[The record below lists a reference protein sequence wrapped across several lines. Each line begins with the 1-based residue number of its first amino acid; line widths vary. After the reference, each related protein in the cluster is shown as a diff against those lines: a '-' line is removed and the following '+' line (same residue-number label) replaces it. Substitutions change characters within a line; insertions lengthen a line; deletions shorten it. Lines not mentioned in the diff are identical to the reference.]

1 MPLLSTRDAIGAV
14 SETLRS
20 QLEFY
25 VLKTAPGSLTAVTVS
40 RPEVAANNETA
51 PKLNLFL
58 YQIDFDPHLKNH
70 SLDEGQPP
78 PLWLVLRY
86 LITAYDA
93 GNDSDTIPAHALLGK
108 GLACLQ
114 TMNFLNPVVPALSD
128 NPEPLKLSFDSSDV
142 ELLSKVMQGSEEKYR
157 ISAAFQVRPVL
168 IAPDVPPDYAPLVLT
183 VGPPGAEGVAVL
195 PTMGPVLTQ
204 ITPSRFEIG
213 ATLEFAGDGINGS
226 IESVLIGS
234 MELPVI
240 AAREGAIKILIPNVP
255 TVSAG
260 YLSAC
265 VARRLPSGRQQTSN
279 PLFVSLMPTLMTAA
293 PGVLTLNS
301 ENLLFGSITLTGER
315 LGGIDD
321 VIFVAFYRD
330 GVVALN
336 LEATG
341 TVLQNTLVANVL
353 TTHGLTP
360 GNYHVILRVNGAQ
373 ATLMPEVDWTL

>member
-14 SETLRS
+14 SEAVRS
-20 QLEFY
+20 QLQSRCL
-25 VLKTAPGSLTAVTVS
+25 VLTTVK
-40 RPEVAANNETA
+40 RPEVAALEEVGA
-51 PKLNLFL
+51 KLNLFL

-93 GNDSDTIPAHALLGK
+93 GNDSDTVAAHNLLGT

-114 TMNFLNPVVPALSD
+114 TMNFLNPVVPALAD

-168 IAPDVPPDYAPLVLT
+168 IAPDVPPSYAPLVLT

-195 PTMGPVLTQ
+195 PSMGPVLKQ
-204 ITPSRFEIG
+204 ITPLRFEAG
-213 ATLEFAGDGINGS
+213 AMLEFAGDGINSS

-234 MELPVI
+234 MELSVI
-240 AAREGAIKILIPNVP
+240 AAREGAVKILVPNVP
-255 TVSAG
+255 TISAG
-260 YLSAC
+260 FQPAC

-279 PLFVSLMPTLMTAA
+279 PLFVSLLPTLTTAV
-293 PGVLTLNS
+293 PGVLTLNPD
-301 ENLLFGSITLTGER
+301 NLLFGSITITGER
-315 LGGIDD
+315 LGGVDD
-321 VIFVAFYRD
+321 SIFVAFYRD
-330 GVVALN
+330 GIVALN
-336 LEATG
+336 LEVTG
-341 TVLQNTLVANVL
+341 TALQNSLVVNVVTGDAL
-353 TTHGLTP
+353 SP
-360 GNYHVILRVNGAQ
+360 GTYYLILRVNGAQ
-373 ATLMPEVDWTL
+373 ATLTPEVDWTL

>member
-14 SETLRS
+14 SEALRS
-20 QLEFY
+20 QLQMR
-25 VLKTAPGSLTAVTVS
+25 SLVMTTVK
-40 RPEVAANNETA
+40 RPEFAALNDTG

-58 YQIDFDPHLKNH
+58 YQIDFDPYLKNH

-86 LITAYDA
+86 LITAYDD
-93 GNDSDTIPAHALLGK
+93 GNDSDTVDAHSLLGR

-114 TMNFLNPVVPALSD
+114 TMNFLNPVVPALAD

-157 ISAAFQVRPVL
+157 ISAAFQVRPIL
-168 IAPDVPPDYAPLVLT
+168 IAPDLPPSYAPLVLT

-195 PTMGPVLTQ
+195 PSMGPVLKQ
-204 ITPSRFEIG
+204 ITPSRFEAG

-240 AAREGAIKILIPNVP
+240 AAREGVVKIVIPNIP
-255 TVSAG
+255 TISAG
-260 YLSAC
+260 YQPAC
-265 VARRLPSGRQQTSN
+265 AARRLPSGRQQTSN
-279 PLFVSLMPTLMTAA
+279 PLFVSLLPTLITAT
-293 PGVLTLNS
+293 PGVLSLNAD
-301 ENLLFGSITLTGER
+301 NLLFGNITLTGER
-315 LGGIDD
+315 LGGVDD
-321 VIFVAFYRD
+321 AVFVAFYRD

-336 LEATG
+336 LEVTG
-341 TVLQNTLVANVL
+341 TTLQNILVANVL
-353 TTHGLTP
+353 TTHGLVP
-360 GNYHVILRVNGAQ
+360 GTYYLILRVNSAQ
-373 ATLMPEVDWTL
+373 ATLTPEVDWTL

>member
-1 MPLLSTRDAIGAV
+1 MPLLSTREAIGAV
-14 SETLRS
+14 SEVLRS
-20 QLEFY
+20 QLQSRSL
-25 VLKTAPGSLTAVTVS
+25 VLTTVK
-40 RPEVAANNETA
+40 RPEVAAAEDIGA
-51 PKLNLFL
+51 KLNLFL

-93 GNDSDTIPAHALLGK
+93 GNDSDTVAAHRLLGT

-114 TMNFLNPVVPALSD
+114 AMNFLSQTVPALAD

-168 IAPDVPPDYAPLVLT
+168 IAPDVPPSYAPLVLT
-183 VGPPGAEGVAVL
+183 VGPPGAEGVVVL
-195 PTMGPVLTQ
+195 PSMGPMLKQ
-204 ITPSRFEIG
+204 ITPSRFEAG
-213 ATLEFAGDGINGS
+213 ATLEFSGDGINGN

-240 AAREGAIKILIPNVP
+240 AAREGAVKIVIPNVP

-260 YLSAC
+260 YQPAC

-279 PLFVSLMPTLMTAA
+279 PLFISLLPTLQTAT
-293 PGVLTLNS
+293 PGALTLNS
-301 ENLLFGSITLTGER
+301 DNLLFGSITLTGER
-315 LGGIDD
+315 LGGVDD
-321 VIFVAFYRD
+321 VIFLAFYRD

-336 LEATG
+336 VEVTG
-341 TVLQNTLVANVL
+341 TVLQNTLVANVI
-353 TTHGLTP
+353 TTHALAP
-360 GNYHVILRVNGAQ
+360 GTYHLILRVNGAQ
-373 ATLMPEVDWTL
+373 ATHTPEVDWTL

>member
-1 MPLLSTRDAIGAV
+1 MPLLFTRDAIGAV

-20 QLEFY
+20 QLQSRSFIP
-25 VLKTAPGSLTAVTVS
+25 TTVK
-40 RPEVAANNETA
+40 RPEFAALNDTG

-58 YQIDFDPHLKNH
+58 YQIAFDPHLKNH

-78 PLWLVLRY
+78 PLWLVLHY
-86 LITAYDA
+86 LITAYDD
-93 GNDSDTIPAHALLGK
+93 GNDSDTVDAHSLLGR

-114 TMNFLNPVVPALSD
+114 TMNFLNSLVPALAD

-168 IAPDVPPDYAPLVLT
+168 IAPDVPPAYAPLVLT
-183 VGPPGAEGVAVL
+183 VGPPGAEGVVVL
-195 PTMGPVLTQ
+195 PSMGPVLMQ
-204 ITPSRFEIG
+204 VTPSRFEAG

-226 IESVLIGS
+226 FESVFVGS

-240 AAREGAIKILIPNVP
+240 AAREGAIKIVMPNVP

-260 YLSAC
+260 YVPAC

-279 PLFVSLMPTLMTAA
+279 PLFISLLPTLLTAT

-301 ENLLFGSITLTGER
+301 DSLLFGMATLTGER

-321 VIFVAFYRD
+321 AIFVAFYRD
-330 GVVALN
+330 GIVALN
-336 LEATG
+336 LEVAG
-341 TVLQNTLVANVL
+341 TALQNTLVINV
-353 TTHGLTP
+353 TTTRALAP
-360 GNYHVILRVNGAQ
+360 GTYYLILRVNGSQ
-373 ATLMPEVDWTL
+373 ATQTPEVAWTL